1 MMNYTTDILN
11 AQFDENG
18 LAVVPGWAKIYR
30 CHPNTREYIGA
41 AMDNVPYG
49 GSVVADAYL
58 DEPEIPTVK
67 NMAIVRSP
75 DGKSWLHV
83 PDYRGSVAY
92 DKETKQQTEITD
104 LGELPDNL
112 TLDAPKTPFDKW
124 NGKKWVTDKTE
135 LQAYEV
141 AVAESQK
148 QSLLAEAE
156 QEIAMLERKVRL
168 NMATET
174 DRVKLTEWEIY
185 SVKVTDTDTS
195 AGAGTEWPT
204 PPASPAR

>member
-1 MMNYTTDILN
+1 MSYTTDIQN

-58 DEPEIPTVK
+58 DEPEIPTTS
-67 NMAIVRSP
+67 NIAIVRAS

-83 PDYRGSVAY
+83 PDYRSSVAY
-92 DKETKQQTEITD
+92 DKETRQQAEITEIGD
-104 LGELPDNL
+104 LPDNL

-124 NGKKWVTDKTE
+124 DGKKWVTDK
-135 LQAYEV
+135 
-141 AVAESQK
+141 AEQKASEIAAAEGQK
-148 QSLLAEAE
+148 QLLLAEAE
-156 QEIAMLERKVRL
+156 QVIAMLERKIRL
-168 NMATET
+168 NMATDE
-174 DRVKLTEWEIY
+174 DKAKLNEWEIY
-185 SVKVTDTDTS
+185 SVKMSDVDTS
-195 AGAGTEWPT
+195 TAPDITWQVKP
-204 PPASPAR
+204 

>member
-1 MMNYTTDILN
+1 MSYTTDIQK

-18 LAVVPGWAKIYR
+18 LAVIPGWAKIYR
-30 CHPNTREYIGA
+30 AHPYTREYIGA

-49 GSVVADAYL
+49 GSVVGDAYL
-58 DEPEIPTVK
+58 DAPEIPSAPNLAV
-67 NMAIVRSP
+67 VRSS
-75 DGKSWLHV
+75 DGKSWVHV
-83 PDYRGSVAY
+83 PDYRGCVVY
-92 DKETKQQTEITD
+92 DKETKQQAEISGI
-104 LGELPDNL
+104 GELPDNL

-124 NGKKWVTDKTE
+124 NGKKWVTDKAE
-135 LQAYEV
+135 QQAHEV

-156 QEIAMLERKVRL
+156 QAIAMLERKIRL

-195 AGAGTEWPT
+195 TAPDITWPIE
-204 PPASPAR
+204 P